1 LFSTKRVWGVGVWL
15 RVHRQRDVKDR
26 VIGASGDR
34 VIGNQKLTTDDTDQ
48 ESIGLGWAG
57 MKSSN
62 LFVFLIE
69 A

>member
-1 LFSTKRVWGVGVWL
+1 VGVWL

-34 VIGNQKLTTDDTDQ
+34 VIGNQKLTTDDTDDTDQ